1 MLCPMVSNHKVTN
14 REEVCSSWCQLVR
27 DFFVHFCTCLTTD
40 IAPDK
45 LERILNNEMAFEVCH
60 SRSYSQN
67 VEGNYAIILKIV
79 YDFEVSLLPEK
90 NHGAQR

>member
-27 DFFVHFCTCLTTD
+27 DFLFTF
-40 IAPDK
+40 APDK